1 MIIYTKRSIYR
12 GMSNARSLSMV
23 STLQCVQLHCV
34 YNVYMYLPSYLHR
47 RHRIVDR
54 HWVDIVS
61 SSCLHRLNRRYR
73 NVDQHRVDIAFTSCT
88 FFLVYIVD
96 NAMFIDIES
105 TPCLYIPLLSCI
117 DRNCVYMYIVCLLNC
132 ITSSTLQC

>member
-1 MIIYTKRSIYR
+1 MHDLYQWCR
-12 GMSNARSLSMV
+12 
-23 STLQCVQLHCV
+23 HCNV
-34 YNVYMYLPSYLHR
+34 YNY
-47 RHRIVDR
+47 IVFTMCTCTFLLIYI
-54 HWVDIVS
+54 VGIALLIDIES
-61 SSCLHRLNRRYR
+61 TSCLHRLNRRYR

-88 FFLVYIVD
+88 FFLVYIVR

-117 DRNCVYMYIVCLLNC
+117 DRNCVYMYIVRLLYC